1 MKPRSFDRRVRRMVW
16 ETVSKAAERSRR
28 MRRLVARI
36 SSTEKVISYFDENT
50 PNDLVFSETRL
61 KGFVEAVVGRVFLE
75 LDSHCSSQ
83 YLAQEWTIGYWT
95 EVSGKI
101 NK

>member
-1 MKPRSFDRRVRRMVW
+1 MVW

-36 SSTEKVISYFDENT
+36 SSTEKVISDFDESS
-50 PNDLVFSETRL
+50 PNDMLFSETRL
-61 KGFVEAVVGRVFLE
+61 KGFLEVLVGHVFLE
-75 LDSHCSSQ
+75 LDSHCSFQ
-83 YLAQEWTIGYWT
+83 YLAQEWAIGYWT
-95 EVSGKI
+95 KVVGKR